1 MGSFKTRPLSTLLLL
16 GLLAWIAYVLIAPE
30 IDLLDTAFQSDS
42 APLTI
47 HALMCHTAHGK
58 ANVSAHKITFPST
71 DASHFVLEV
80 FFSDRAVEV
89 PSSPP
94 RILRC

>member
-1 MGSFKTRPLSTLLLL
+1 M
-16 GLLAWIAYVLIAPE
+16 LIAPE

-47 HALMCHTAHGK
+47 HALMCHTPHEK
-58 ANVSAHKITFPST
+58 ANIHAHKITFPSA
-71 DASHFVLEV
+71 DASHLVLEV
-80 FFSDRAVEV
+80 FFSGRAVEV
-89 PSSPP
+89 PSVPP